1 MATVLCTASHP
12 VDLSDGRT
20 LAPGEVAEKVDTDHP
35 HQRGLVL
42 DGHLLVQEGTKPR
55 ARQAQKLVDE
65 AVKSDDDKNEKE

>member
-1 MATVLCTASHP
+1 MAKVLCTSSHP

-20 LAPGEVAEKVDTDHP
+20 LAPGEGTDKVDTDHP

-55 ARQAQKLVDE
+55 ARQAQRLVE
-65 AVKSDDDKNEKE
+65 AAKSDDEQNEKE

>member
-1 MATVLCTASHP
+1 MAKVLCTSSHP

-20 LAPGEVAEKVDTDHP
+20 LAPGEVAEDVDTEHP

-55 ARQAQKLVDE
+55 ARQANKLVEAAEKSADE
-65 AVKSDDDKNEKE
+65 NNEKE

>member
-1 MATVLCTASHP
+1 MAKVLCTASHP

-20 LAPGEVAEKVDTDHP
+20 LAPGEVAEDVDTEHP

-55 ARQAQKLVDE
+55 ARQSQKLVE
-65 AVKSDDDKNEKE
+65 AASDDKNEKE